1 MAIFQLRCFTYL
13 TNQIAFIEFEGP
25 KPLKCQFKNPQLRKG
40 RLTHYIPQWVSGS
53 PCFFVTICTT
63 PKGTNQLCHPLVAWS
78 LLKSAFYYH
87 QIGKW
92 TCRLML
98 LMPDHL
104 HAMLSVPVD
113 IGLRKPVTN
122 WKSYTARAFGIQ
134 WQRDFFDHRIRN
146 LNEYVEKCSY
156 TLNNPVR
163 AGLCAKNEQWPYVI
177 RHTEEV
183 VDV

>member
-1 MAIFQLRCFTYL
+1 MAIFRFRWFNDF
-13 TNQIAFIEFEGP
+13 TNQIAFIEIERS
-25 KPLKCQFKNPQLRKG
+25 KLLKSQFKSPQLRRG
-40 RLTHYIPQWVSGS
+40 RLAHYIPQWVSGS
-53 PCFFVTICTT
+53 PCFFITICTT

-78 LLKSAFYYH
+78 LLKSAFYYQ

-104 HAMLSVPVD
+104 HAMLSLPVD
-113 IGLRKPVTN
+113 TGIKQPIIN
-122 WKSYTARAFGIQ
+122 WKSYTARIFGIQ

-146 LNEYVEKCSY
+146 QNEYVEKCSY

-163 AGLCAKNEQWPYVI
+163 AGLCSENEHWPYVMS
-177 RHTEEV
+177 HTEKV
-183 VDV
+183 LDV